1 MRPIRPPCRVHYR
14 SAMPRESYQAQLDT
28 LRDDVLYMSEVVLER
43 LRMGLDA
50 LEQKEGDLAWAVI
63 DGDDEINDMYLGLER
78 DCIDLLAL
86 QQPVAG
92 DLRFIAASFKI
103 ITDLE
108 RIGDLATNLGDYSL
122 DARQDVY
129 PEVDI
134 QGIGDDV
141 AAMVEDAMDAY
152 ATENADDCFA
162 IAECDEEIDQRCTEA
177 SEVVV
182 RDLIETEVGP
192 TGEAGIGADT
202 ESEIEALMD
211 DVSRLLLTIRDLERV
226 GDHAVNI
233 AARTLYMVENDDE
246 LIY

>member
-1 MRPIRPPCRVHYR
+1 
-14 SAMPRESYQAQLDT
+14 MPRESYQTQLGAI
-28 LRDDVLYMSEVVLER
+28 REDVLYMSEVVLER

-50 LEQKEGDLAWAVI
+50 LERKDDDLAWEVI
-63 DGDDEINDMYLGLER
+63 HGDDEINELYLELER

-108 RIGDLATNLGDYSL
+108 RVADLATNLGDYSL
-122 DARQDVY
+122 DARHDVY

-141 AAMVEDAMDAY
+141 AGMVEDAMDAY
-152 ATENADDCFA
+152 ATEDADACAA
-162 IAECDEEIDQRCTEA
+162 IAAFDEAIDERCTDA

-182 RDLIETEVGP
+182 RDLIETEIGP
-192 TGEAGIGADT
+192 DTETGIGPDAEPEIGPDA
-202 ESEIEALMD
+202 EPEIEALMD

-233 AARTLYMVENDDE
+233 AARTLYMIENDDE